1 MPIITTDCPE
11 CWNLKT
17 FYQGLQ
23 SPNFL
28 LICIRM
34 TLTNFDASQI
44 AMKKRQKALFA
55 WKSAN
60 DSLVNAG
67 RSVLSEQPSYQ
78 SAEDVA
84 MRRQGGCKCTTDA
97 LANPYEFNGLSQC
110 GCGAAQ

>member
-1 MPIITTDCPE
+1 
-11 CWNLKT
+11 
-17 FYQGLQ
+17 
-23 SPNFL
+23 
-28 LICIRM
+28 M

-55 WKSAN
+55 WKSGN

-67 RSVLSEQPSYQ
+67 RSVRIEQPTYQ
-78 SAEDVA
+78 SAEVIA

>member
-1 MPIITTDCPE
+1 
-11 CWNLKT
+11 
-17 FYQGLQ
+17 
-23 SPNFL
+23 
-28 LICIRM
+28 M

-67 RSVLSEQPSYQ
+67 ISVLKEQPTYQ
-78 SAEDVA
+78 SADVIA
-84 MRRQGGCKCTTDA
+84 MRRQGGCKCTADA
-97 LANPYEFNGLSQC
+97 SANPYEFNGLSQC